1 MFIATGLAGLLWLA
15 ALAALGAQR
24 LPGRPSWRPPAQRAS
39 TVPLSNLLRSPVVWG
54 GLVCNFCYAYFNFYC
69 MTWMPAYLVE
79 QRGLSLEKSGLYTFF
94 SFAGIA
100 VVAACAGW
108 AADRLIARG
117 RDAVRVRKSFIV
129 AGFAGATTVLLG
141 AYAPTLGWRCSGTCF
156 ALAAGP
162 GHREHPGT
170 VQADF
175 DPEAGGGPEHRPAAG
190 GHQPGGRRIRQPV
203 GLAAARGRQLRAAD
217 EGDLRLPATG
227 GGHGDP
233 HVPPRMGAKGQPAH
247 LHTTG
252 DHRMRLSNV
261 GIGSRLGASF
271 TVICL
276 MLAVIAAL
284 GIAMMARL
292 DAGTRAIVDGY
303 MPRIEAA
310 NSLRNTIND
319 TDIALRNMMLSE
331 NPADRKRQAENILAR
346 RRDAARLLDGFDKA
360 MADAAERAWLEKA
373 RDASAA
379 YVRGQ
384 DELFKLIGSEPPG
397 AAQAYLAGS
406 LRPVLRQFKS
416 LVAEQIDSQSELA
429 RAAGVQAA
437 ATFAHTRDLMLGM
450 AAAILLLSAL
460 LAWRITLSITRPVGR
475 ALALAHT
482 VAEGDLSSRI
492 EVDGKDELGQLLAAL
507 KTMNDR
513 LAHTVGAVRA
523 GTESI
528 AAIAQ
533 QVAAGNQDLSTRTER
548 QAGSLEETASAME
561 QLTAT
566 VGHNADSA
574 RQARVLANAAAGVAR
589 RSGEAIAGVVQTMS
603 RIGASSSRIADIIG
617 VIDGIA
623 FQTNIL
629 ALNAAVEAARAGEH
643 GRGFAMV
650 ASEVRN
656 LAQRSGEMIIGQQP
670 VRGSAGS
677 ARAYNPATRA
687 EMEPSFGLATTEDVD
702 SRLRAGRTGLR
713 QPTAVLPLEQRARF
727 LEAIAD
733 RIMDIGPLLIERAA
747 RNPACRCTPGGRARP
762 HLQPAA
768 PVRQGRP
775 RRPLP
780 EATLD
785 SALPQRTPPR
795 PDLRMRKI
803 PLGPVAVFGASNF
816 PAGLL
821 GRRRR
826 YRIRLAAGCPVVV
839 KAHSAHLGT
848 SELVGKAVLQAAIDC
863 GMPEGVFSMLIG
875 EGRQVGQA
883 LVAHPAIKA
892 VGFTGSRQ
900 GGLALVQPPMR
911 ARNRSR
917 CMPK

>member
-1 MFIATGLAGLLWLA
+1 
-15 ALAALGAQR
+15 
-24 LPGRPSWRPPAQRAS
+24 
-39 TVPLSNLLRSPVVWG
+39 
-54 GLVCNFCYAYFNFYC
+54 
-69 MTWMPAYLVE
+69 
-79 QRGLSLEKSGLYTFF
+79 
-94 SFAGIA
+94 
-100 VVAACAGW
+100 
-108 AADRLIARG
+108 
-117 RDAVRVRKSFIV
+117 
-129 AGFAGATTVLLG
+129 
-141 AYAPTLGWRCSGTCF
+141 
-156 ALAAGP
+156 
-162 GHREHPGT
+162 
-170 VQADF
+170 
-175 DPEAGGGPEHRPAAG
+175 
-190 GHQPGGRRIRQPV
+190 
-203 GLAAARGRQLRAAD
+203 
-217 EGDLRLPATG
+217 
-227 GGHGDP
+227 
-233 HVPPRMGAKGQPAH
+233 
-247 LHTTG
+247 
-252 DHRMRLSNV
+252 MRLSNV

-566 VGHNADSA
+566 VGQNADSA

-656 LAQRSGEMIIGQQP
+656 LAQRS
-670 VRGSAGS
+670 
-677 ARAYNPATRA
+677 
-687 EMEPSFGLATTEDVD
+687 
-702 SRLRAGRTGLR
+702 
-713 QPTAVLPLEQRARF
+713 
-727 LEAIAD
+727 
-733 RIMDIGPLLIERAA
+733 AA
-747 RNPACRCTPGGRARP
+747 
-762 HLQPAA
+762 
-768 PVRQGRP
+768 
-775 RRPLP
+775 
-780 EATLD
+780 
-785 SALPQRTPPR
+785 
-795 PDLRMRKI
+795 
-803 PLGPVAVFGASNF
+803 
-816 PAGLL
+816 
-821 GRRRR
+821 
-826 YRIRLAAGCPVVV
+826 AAGEI
-839 KAHSAHLGT
+839 KR
-848 SELVGKAVLQAAIDC
+848 
-863 GMPEGVFSMLIG
+863 LIG
-875 EGRQVGQA
+875 ESAGC
-883 LVAHPAIKA
+883 VAD
-892 VGFTGSRQ
+892 GSRQ
-900 GGLALVQPPMR
+900 VEQAGATMADMVSSVARVTAMMSEISAASAEQNVGIGQVNVAIVAMDGVTQQNAALVEQAAAASTAMQQQAAGLAQAVRQFKLSTPSSSPFLDKDSTCQLT
-911 ARNRSR
+911 A
-917 CMPK
+917 K